1 MDGVFSQL
9 QRALSPASKGNSH
22 DETYP
27 CKPGTTYFK
36 RSPGPQGAASPAQGK
51 SSGSQGAA
59 SPQADSGTPKYKMRK
74 LSSYVSE
81 EMEDEPA
88 ESASEGLK
96 RKETMN
102 TDTQASSS
110 AGMDTGD
117 EVVAGVAAGKA
128 VVAGKGSAGGEESA
142 ASERVAAGNDAD
154 TGVELPETDTTAGKG
169 TGLDTG
175 MDPGTAEVSPD
186 DVSPGTDVV
195 SPDHPCLTN
204 GLDTGLDD
212 GTSQVSP
219 DHPCL
224 TNQVAPARK
233 RPAAA
238 PACKRPAAAIL
249 VQDAP
254 VRKRPA
260 AAMEN
265 AAQKELRRSKR
276 RMETGCNLD
285 SGEDLTS
292 AEASGSIS
300 PDNAHWAGF
309 RNAGSPPSSSK
320 ESGGKQAEGAHEG
333 AESEG
338 GDGAQVFKGAG
349 EAAGKESGGKQAE
362 GAHEG
367 AESEG
372 GDGAQV
378 FKGAGEAAGKE
389 SGGKQAEGAHE
400 GAESEG
406 GDGAQVFKG
415 AGEAAGKESGG
426 KQAEGAHEGAESEG
440 GDGAQVFKG
449 AGEAAGKEDGSEG
462 GDDEDQEEEDEEED
476 EEDEEEW
483 EEEEEEEEEEEDE
496 EEAET
501 TENGNPSI
509 MVINSMAWPVGT
521 QQVMKH
527 TELMT
532 WMLDKQTNP
541 ELQSSLDFFGMKL
554 RGNLYTHADVDSTM
568 ALGRQVLSIDARLP
582 QMKVKLI
589 LEKRKQENKPH
600 IIVLTCKSLT
610 TAPIKNIQM
619 GSVKLV
625 PDASGKFSQF
635 YALRV
640 FLAWRSISLTI
651 TECKQNVEGWEPKV
665 FELEAMIDDLCNQ
678 VKLFEKHTAATFA
691 VF

>member
-349 EAAGKESGGKQAE
+349 EAAGKE
-362 GAHEG
+362 
-367 AESEG
+367 
-372 GDGAQV
+372 
-378 FKGAGEAAGKE
+378 
-389 SGGKQAEGAHE
+389 
-400 GAESEG
+400 
-406 GDGAQVFKG
+406 
-415 AGEAAGKESGG
+415 
-426 KQAEGAHEGAESEG
+426 
-440 GDGAQVFKG
+440 
-449 AGEAAGKEDGSEG
+449 DGSEG

>member
-1 MDGVFSQL
+1 MRTLTRFV
-9 QRALSPASKGNSH
+9 
-22 DETYP
+22 
-27 CKPGTTYFK
+27 
-36 RSPGPQGAASPAQGK
+36 
-51 SSGSQGAA
+51 SS
-59 SPQADSGTPKYKMRK
+59 DM
-74 LSSYVSE
+74 E
-81 EMEDEPA
+81 EEPA
-88 ESASEGLK
+88 ESAPEGLK

-110 AGMDTGD
+110 AGMDTCD
-117 EVVAGVAAGKA
+117 EVP
-128 VVAGKGSAGGEESA
+128 AGGEESA
-142 ASERVAAGNDAD
+142 ASERVAAGNDTD
-154 TGVELPETDTTAGKG
+154 TVVELPETDTTAGKG
-169 TGLDTG
+169 TGTDMDAGTGLDTG
-175 MDPGTAEVSPD
+175 MDDVSPGTAEVSPG
-186 DVSPGTDVV
+186 DVSPGTDV
-195 SPDHPCLTN
+195 
-204 GLDTGLDD
+204 
-212 GTSQVSP
+212 VSP

-300 PDNAHWAGF
+300 PDDAHWAGF

-338 GDGAQVFKGAG
+338 GDGAR
-349 EAAGKESGGKQAE
+349 
-362 GAHEG
+362 
-367 AESEG
+367 
-372 GDGAQV
+372 
-378 FKGAGEAAGKE
+378 
-389 SGGKQAEGAHE
+389 
-400 GAESEG
+400 
-406 GDGAQVFKG
+406 VFKG

-496 EEAET
+496 EGAET
-501 TENGNPSI
+501 TEDGNPSV

-532 WMLDKQTNP
+532 WMLDKQMNP

-589 LEKRKQENKPH
+589 LEKRKMENKPH
-600 IIVLTCKSLT
+600 IIVLTCKSIT
-610 TAPIKNIQM
+610 TAAPIKIIQM

>member
-1 MDGVFSQL
+1 MEGVFSQL
-9 QRALSPASKGNSH
+9 QRALDG
-22 DETYP
+22 D
-27 CKPGTTYFK
+27 K
-36 RSPGPQGAASPAQGK
+36 RSPGPKGAASPAKGK
-51 SSGSQGAA
+51 SSGFQEAA
-59 SPQADSGTPKYKMRK
+59 SPQPDSGTPKYKMRK

-169 TGLDTG
+169 TGTDMDAGTGLDTG

-186 DVSPGTDVV
+186 DVSPGTDKV
-195 SPDHPCLTN
+195 SPDHQSLTN
-204 GLDTGLDD
+204 GLDTGLDN
-212 GTSQVSP
+212 GTSEVSP

-300 PDNAHWAGF
+300 LDDAHWAGF
-309 RNAGSPPSSSK
+309 RNAGSPPSSS
-320 ESGGKQAEGAHEG
+320 
-333 AESEG
+333 
-338 GDGAQVFKGAG
+338 
-349 EAAGKESGGKQAE
+349 
-362 GAHEG
+362 
-367 AESEG
+367 
-372 GDGAQV
+372 
-378 FKGAGEAAGKE
+378 
-389 SGGKQAEGAHE
+389 
-400 GAESEG
+400 
-406 GDGAQVFKG
+406 
-415 AGEAAGKESGG
+415 KESGG

-501 TENGNPSI
+501 TEDGNPSI